1 MAKEYEEI
9 PGVCNCP
16 ECHRPPIIVKTG
28 KIRGGSWRVA
38 CPYLD
43 CENVSS
49 YGGTE
54 REAIEKW
61 NKGEVVKA

>member
-1 MAKEYEEI
+1 MAKRKKPEA
-9 PGVCNCP
+9 CTCP
-16 ECHRPPIIVKTG
+16 ACGRQPVIVKT
-28 KIRGGSWRVA
+28 KKYWRVA